1 MGDSS
6 IDYNALD
13 AAIGQAG
20 PTVGP
25 PLAPNTVLDNTSLSY
40 LDLPGQF
47 DSIPGGTSANG
58 AYPGGSADPSGINSL
73 YLAPTVNP
81 TPTGGYMPIAA
92 AIASAAATGFSTF
105 AKGSPSV
112 ATPPPRLPSSRLTPS
127 ALTGST
133 NWLVIGLVVAAGI
146 GVMAW
151 LVKTA

>member
-1 MGDSS
+1 MADSS

-25 PLAPNTVLDNTSLSY
+25 PLAPNTVLDNTQLSY
-40 LDLPGQF
+40 LDLPGQL
-47 DSIPGGTSANG
+47 DSIPGGTAANG
-58 AYPGGSADPSGINSL
+58 AYPGGAADPSGINSL

-92 AIASAAATGFSTF
+92 SIASAAATGFSTF

-112 ATPPPRLPSSRLTPS
+112 ATPPPRLPSSTLSGPRLTG
-127 ALTGST
+127 TT
-133 NWLVIGLVVAAGI
+133 NWLMIGFVVAVGI
-146 GVMAW
+146 GVMAY
-151 LVKTA
+151 LAKTA